1 MENVLKE
8 LDQSVDYIIE
18 NINNLSTTE
27 EEKEKLQRIL
37 NKMDSLKG
45 NVIVDNQTR
54 LEMEIKGI
62 KISDRE
68 IKVYL
73 SENGLKYLDEYDT
86 SSKTNLK
93 QIYQTAL
100 AILESIANN
109 PTTMKNYK
117 TEDISVS
124 MFSKNIQNR
133 IEYLNR
139 KVRLMPSD
147 NDNIDFDGGAT
158 IGYMFTE

>member
-8 LDQSVDYIIE
+8 LDQNVDYIIE

-37 NKMDSLKG
+37 NKMDTVKG

-54 LEMEIKGI
+54 LEMEIKGV

-100 AILESIANN
+100 AILSSIANN
-109 PTTMKNYK
+109 PTTMKNYT

-124 MFSKNIQNR
+124 NFHEQLLSQIDNLNIKIRNMVDDDFTAESDATFINMFR
-133 IEYLNR
+133 
-139 KVRLMPSD
+139 
-147 NDNIDFDGGAT
+147 
-158 IGYMFTE
+158 

>member
-8 LDQSVDYIIE
+8 LDQNVDYIIE

-37 NKMDSLKG
+37 NKMDTVKG

-54 LEMEIKGI
+54 LEMEIKGV

-73 SENGLKYLDEYDT
+73 KENGLNYLDEYDT

-100 AILESIANN
+100 AILSSIANN
-109 PTTMKNYK
+109 PTTMKNYT

-124 MFSKNIQNR
+124 NFHEQLLSQIDNLNIKIRNMVDDDFTAESDATFINMFR
-133 IEYLNR
+133 
-139 KVRLMPSD
+139 
-147 NDNIDFDGGAT
+147 
-158 IGYMFTE
+158 